1 MNKDK
6 VKEFI
11 ARHEKC
17 DCPVVTCEQHGNC
30 FECVMVH
37 RHYGNHV
44 PHCLQFMLKDKIKDL
59 AKIAE
64 MKVEEKKA
72 PKIK

>member
-1 MNKDK
+1 MNPET

-11 ARHEKC
+11 AKHPKC
-17 DCPVVTCEQHGNC
+17 DCPLTSCEQHGKC

-44 PHCLQFMLKDKIKDL
+44 PHCLQFMLKDKIKEL
-59 AKIAE
+59 AKLAE
-64 MKVEEKKA
+64 ITIPEKK
-72 PKIK
+72 